1 MTVTIGRRELLA
13 ALGGAAAAWPLA
25 ARAQQPAMPVIGFL
39 SGRGLKDSAS
49 DLAAF
54 RQGLKE
60 IGYVEGRNVTI
71 EYRWAEGKFD
81 QLPALTTDLVSRQV
95 AVIVAF
101 GTTISLAAKAATRT
115 IPIVFFSGADP
126 IAAGLVTSLNRPD
139 SNLTGVNVFSN
150 VLNAKRLQLLR
161 ELVPAAVLLG
171 MLVNPT
177 LATTQSEVLELQT
190 AAEKMG
196 RRIQILNAST
206 DREID
211 AAFATI
217 VEERIGGL
225 LVQAEP
231 FLTSRRDQLVLWTT
245 RHVVA
250 TIFPWREFT
259 TAGGL
264 MSYGTSFT
272 SAFRQVGV
280 YAGQILKGAKPT
292 DLPVVQPTKFELV
305 INLKA
310 AKTFGLEVP
319 ATLLALADE
328 VIE

>member
-1 MTVTIGRRELLA
+1 MRRREFIGLM
-13 ALGGAAAAWPLA
+13 GGAAAAWPLA
-25 ARAQQPAMPVIGFL
+25 ARAQQAALPVIGFL

-54 RQGLKE
+54 RQGLNE

-161 ELVPAAVLLG
+161 ELVPAAVLVG

-196 RRIQILNAST
+196 QRIRILNVSA

-245 RHVVA
+245 RHVVP

-259 TAGGL
+259 TVGGL
-264 MSYGTSFT
+264 MSCGTSFT

-310 AKTFGLEVP
+310 AKAFGLEVP